1 MIVAVQ
7 LLAASIALLMVLV
20 AMPAPAPAPATNPTP
35 FPIGSLEPFGSTP
48 APLTNLPNI
57 GRVRSTTAACA
68 AMRDLIIP
76 SFTAARKADV
86 RFAQTQIRLP
96 QYADLVDDELKR
108 EPIYR
113 ETALARIDDDAMA
126 LLDQTLVLNR
136 ALGDPRLS
144 PKSTDPDIVAE
155 RAALERLY
163 EAQKSR
169 ADLLNEFVIRQ
180 RAAIAT
186 AGIDTTT
193 KDYAKTQAQQT
204 PAPIPI
210 PNLTAPPGMPLFTG
224 SDMGDKNNVRTWGN
238 NMTAHVRYNE
248 NIAAKTFLPIA
259 QRCR

>member
-1 MIVAVQ
+1 MIVAMQ
-7 LLAASIALLMVLV
+7 LFAASIALMMVLV
-20 AMPAPAPAPATNPTP
+20 ATPAPAPAPASVSTP
-35 FPIGSLEPFGSTP
+35 FPIGSLQPFGTTP
-48 APLTNLPNI
+48 APLSTLPNI
-57 GRVRSTTAACA
+57 GHVRSTTAACA

-86 RFAQTQIRLP
+86 RFAQTQVRLP
-96 QYADLVDDELKR
+96 QYADLVDDELRR

-113 ETALARIDDDAMA
+113 ETALARLDDDAMS
-126 LLDQTLVLNR
+126 LLEQSLVLNR

-144 PKSTDPDIVAE
+144 PKSTDPDVVAE

-169 ADLLNEFVIRQ
+169 ADLLNDFVIRQ

-186 AGIDTTT
+186 AGFDTST
-193 KDYAKTQAQQT
+193 KDMVKTQPNQT

-224 SDMGDKNNVRTWGN
+224 SDLGDKNNVREWGN

-248 NIAAKTFLPIA
+248 NLAAKTFLPIA

>member
-1 MIVAVQ
+1 MIVSMQ
-7 LLAASIALLMVLV
+7 LFAASIALMMALV
-20 AMPAPAPAPATNPTP
+20 ATPAPDRAPVTNPTP

-57 GRVRSTTAACA
+57 GHVRSTTAACA

-86 RFAQTQIRLP
+86 RFAQTQVRLP

-113 ETALARIDDDAMA
+113 ETALARLDADAME
-126 LLDQTLVLNR
+126 LLDQSLVLNR

-144 PKSTDPDIVAE
+144 PKSTDPDVVAE
-155 RAALERLY
+155 REALQRLY
-163 EAQKSR
+163 DAQKNR
-169 ADLLNEFVIRQ
+169 ADLLNEFVMRE
-180 RAAIAT
+180 RAAIAMT
-186 AGIDTTT
+186 GIDTST
-193 KDYAKTQAQQT
+193 KDFAKTPTQQT
-204 PAPIPI
+204 APPIPI

-224 SDMGDKNNVRTWGN
+224 SDLGDKNNVREWGN

-248 NIAAKTFLPIA
+248 NLAAKTFLPIA